1 MAWKPEYAEADKK
14 LRGGTGP
21 NAAPTWHHVNP
32 YLPGRADCSGH
43 VILDMGDV
51 RISPPEQY
59 YCSNCRRK
67 QFLAETREAAAADEE
82 G

>member
-14 LRGGTGP
+14 FRGGTGP
-21 NAAPTWHHVNP
+21 NATPTWHHVNP
-32 YLPGRADCSGH
+32 HLPGRADCAGY

-51 RISPPEQY
+51 RMSPPPEQY

-67 QFLAETREAAAADEE
+67 QFLAETREAAAANKV
-82 G
+82 